1 MHEVP
6 EPPKKDIPYP
16 WITVALSVL
25 SVSLLFVTLT
35 GGSMP
40 TNNADALAVSQTA
53 AAYRER
59 LLQSRIEALATEV
72 EALRASQVSLEA
84 ISKDAVVLQKNAE
97 ADLAASALALREAN
111 VKADQLK
118 ERLRSSEVELARL
131 RDARKDSS
139 APPPNYRVLCCD
151 LTVVISSD
159 KPGEFHGFY
168 QCL

>member
-1 MHEVP
+1 MHEIL

-16 WITVALSVL
+16 WIVVVLSVL
-25 SVSLLFVTLT
+25 GVSLLLVTLT

-40 TNNADALAVSQTA
+40 TSNADALAVSQTA

-84 ISKDAVVLQKNAE
+84 ISKDAAMLQRKAE
-97 ADLAASALALREAN
+97 ADLAASALALRDAN

-118 ERLRSSEVELARL
+118 ERLRSSEAELARL
-131 RDARKDSS
+131 RGAKKDSD
-139 APPPNYRVLCCD
+139 APSPNYRAL
-151 LTVVISSD
+151 
-159 KPGEFHGFY
+159 
-168 QCL
+168 